1 MKKEDPQFVC
11 TDLNTMFREATLTMT
26 SSGRI
31 DCSANGQLLFPFSG
45 QEPSHLH
52 ERRPIEGAGLCVI
65 SSVSIASYV
74 DRMRLAARFQP
85 NFALTNARPL
95 APIDRSVSGSRA
107 VAWRKPSVIPSTVG
121 STHQPQPLSG
131 RIDQGAPV
139 VVRTGKPWASASATT
154 IPKLSEWLGSTNR
167 SASKKAD
174 FFLPYSRAPLK
185 ETTCAKPAADTAFST
200 CFWWPASS
208 GPAIC
213 KIQPSGRTRAQASI
227 NMGKPLIGQIRPKK

>member
-1 MKKEDPQFVC
+1 MD
-11 TDLNTMFREATLTMT
+11 
-26 SSGRI
+26 S
-31 DCSANGQLLFPFSG
+31 CSLAFSG
-45 QEPSHLH
+45 QEPLHQEPLHLDDP
-52 ERRPIEGAGLCVI
+52 RPIEDAGLCAI
-65 SSVSIASYV
+65 SSVSTASYV
-74 DRMRLAARFQP
+74 ERIRLAARFQP

-95 APIDRSVSGSRA
+95 APINRRVSESRA
-107 VAWRKPSVIPSTVG
+107 VAWRKPSVTPSTVG
-121 STHQPQPLSG
+121 STHQPQPFSG
-131 RIDQGAPV
+131 RIDQGVPG

-174 FFLPYSRAPLK
+174 FFLPYSRAPMK

-227 NMGKPLIGQIRPKK
+227 NIGRSEEHTSE